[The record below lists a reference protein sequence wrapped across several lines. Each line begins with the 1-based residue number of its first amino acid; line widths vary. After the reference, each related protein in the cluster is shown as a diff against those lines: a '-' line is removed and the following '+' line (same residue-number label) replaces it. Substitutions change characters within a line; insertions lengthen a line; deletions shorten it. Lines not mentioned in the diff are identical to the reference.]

1 MAEQD
6 SLGPDQLNELLFMQL
21 VMMFQGMAM
30 QGLGKVTN
38 PATQQV
44 ERNLEQAKYAIDTLG
59 MLEAKTQGNMSD
71 QEKQVL
77 DHALFELRMNYV
89 DEMKKGEDPTEEAGE
104 QPEEEAQEKAEA
116 DPAEGAET
124 GDSGSDQASEEAESE
139 DAGAE
144 GQAESSS

>member
-6 SLGPDQLNELLFMQL
+6 SLSPDQMNELLFMQV

-30 QGLGKVTN
+30 QGLGKVMN

-59 MLEAKTQGNMSD
+59 MLEAKTQGNLSD
-71 QEKQVL
+71 QEKQMM

-104 QPEEEAQEKAEA
+104 QPEEEAQEKAEV
-116 DPAEGAET
+116 DPTEGAEA
-124 GDSGSDQASEEAESE
+124 GDSGSDQASEGAESG
-139 DAGAE
+139 DAGDDE
-144 GQAESSS
+144 QAEPSS